1 MNSSLTEI
9 SSINHTYEYTTIILG
24 VLFFTSEVL
33 PYIKKNKG
41 NGIME
46 TLVCLLRGSS
56 CMADKLADTLEKKDL
71 EEPNNENKV

>member
-1 MNSSLTEI
+1 MNSTSVSTTN
-9 SSINHTYEYTTIILG
+9 SPYEYSTIILA

-56 CMADKLADTLEKKDL
+56 CMAEKLADTLEKREK
-71 EEPNNENKV
+71 ETPENKV

>member
-1 MNSSLTEI
+1 MNSTLVSTT
-9 SSINHTYEYTTIILG
+9 SNPYEYSTIILG
-24 VLFFTSEVL
+24 VLFLTSEVL

-56 CMADKLADTLEKKDL
+56 CMAEKLADTIEKKS
-71 EEPNNENKV
+71 EVNNPENKV